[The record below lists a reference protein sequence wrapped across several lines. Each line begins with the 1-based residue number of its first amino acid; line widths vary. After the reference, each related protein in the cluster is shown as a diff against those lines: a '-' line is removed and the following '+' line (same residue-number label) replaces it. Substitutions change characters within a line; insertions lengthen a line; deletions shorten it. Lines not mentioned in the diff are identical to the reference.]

1 LISALEGAG
10 DFLNRSAA
18 AGIID
23 AFSPEGAMDG
33 PGTVIG
39 RYKLLEQIGDGGMGV
54 VFMADQQDPVRRRV
68 ALKII
73 KPGMDTRQVIAR
85 FEAERQALALM
96 DHPHIARA
104 LDAGVTDSGRPYFV
118 MELVRGIPITEYAD
132 ENGLSIPARL
142 QLFVHVCHAV
152 QHAHQ
157 NGIIHRDIKPSNV
170 LVTMHDGRGVP
181 KVIDFG
187 VAKATNGQLT
197 DKTLFTNFNQM
208 IGTPSYMSPEQAEMS
223 GLDVDT
229 RSDIYSLGVLLYE
242 LLTGATP
249 FDKTRLREASYDEMR
264 RIIREE
270 EPLSPSAFVNTLGQ
284 ATTTLAARRRVD
296 PDSFIRLLRGDLDWI
311 VIKALE
317 KERGRRYPTANDLA
331 RDIEHH
337 LRDEPVE
344 ARPPS
349 GVYRFRKFARRNRAA
364 LITTTLVAAVL
375 VIGTVASVW
384 QAIRARQ
391 AETVAEAERNESESQ
406 RRRAEANFHKARQA
420 VDRYVVSVRD
430 SKLLSEANYQPLRKE
445 LIESTLV
452 YYRQF
457 VEQYQDD
464 PALQP
469 DLGLTYV
476 RIGQITEDIGS
487 KEQACQSFQKGVEVY
502 QSLCRTPAGNQS
514 YQFMLANALNDLAAV
529 QRDIGR
535 PVESVQSSERALAI
549 FERLYH
555 DHPGEADY
563 AAGLAH
569 AEFHRFLQLNSKG
582 QLAEAET
589 SIRQVLSLCQT
600 LHREQPG
607 DNAYRA
613 DLANAHFHFGNLQ
626 RATNRP
632 SDAVDSFR
640 HAGQMYE
647 QLVVDFGYRTDHRR
661 AAAQSHVNLGDACR
675 LLGRSTEA
683 MSAFLAARAAFQDL
697 ASQTPPDF
705 AGRTGVGRANFRIG
719 VLQAELG
726 EKAAAEKSFVTAAAD
741 FETAVRQAN
750 PPISALAGL
759 AASLAMQGK
768 WANAAAAGI
777 KVVDASGRSW
787 DSLVELA
794 LLQLAADD
802 ESGYRTSCAELVS
815 RFGSRAPD
823 RDTRGIIVAFVAGD
837 GATSDIPTVLAM
849 SQRMAMSDPDN
860 PVNRALLGAATCRAG
875 QYQQGAEILERAL
888 PLCATA
894 EGSVSTSREQ
904 IRAVHVIS
912 SMILAR
918 AYSQSDNQQALS
930 TQLDSLRDLIAR
942 YEKALPQYDEHTP
955 RWFLGLSLDLARREL
970 TRLGARQLHSPNP
983 PPNRPF

>member
-1 LISALEGAG
+1 MNPTSETKAIFGQAIEFEPGAARSAFLDRACDGNRPLRQEIEELISALEGAG

-626 RATNRP
+626 RATTRP

-759 AASLAMQGK
+759 AASLAMQG
-768 WANAAAAGI
+768 
-777 KVVDASGRSW
+777 R
-787 DSLVELA
+787 
-794 LLQLAADD
+794 
-802 ESGYRTSCAELVS
+802 RC
-815 RFGSRAPD
+815 
-823 RDTRGIIVAFVAGD
+823 
-837 GATSDIPTVLAM
+837 
-849 SQRMAMSDPDN
+849 
-860 PVNRALLGAATCRAG
+860 
-875 QYQQGAEILERAL
+875 ER
-888 PLCATA
+888 P
-894 EGSVSTSREQ
+894 
-904 IRAVHVIS
+904 
-912 SMILAR
+912 
-918 AYSQSDNQQALS
+918 
-930 TQLDSLRDLIAR
+930 
-942 YEKALPQYDEHTP
+942 
-955 RWFLGLSLDLARREL
+955 FLGF
-970 TRLGARQLHSPNP
+970 LG
-983 PPNRPF
+983 